1 MHYLTIEQRESLQAA
16 MTARAEALRDTIA
29 QALGQGGEGT
39 QSLAD
44 HREDTDDDAV
54 VDEESSMEAEALER
68 QTMELRSIE
77 AALLRLH
84 TPGYGECADC
94 GEDIPYVRLQANPL
108 ATRCT
113 ACQTKFEHTHATPGH
128 ARL

>member
-16 MTARAEALRDTIA
+16 LSARAEELRASIGNALDPT
-29 QALGQGGEGT
+29 GEGKH
-39 QSLAD
+39 SLTD

-54 VDEESSMEAEALER
+54 MDLESSMEVEALER
-68 QTMELRSIE
+68 HTMELRATE
-77 AALLRLH
+77 AALVRLH
-84 TPGYGECADC
+84 TPDYGECVDC
-94 GEDIPYVRLQANPL
+94 GEDIPFVRLQASPM

-113 ACQTKFEHTHATPGH
+113 PCQTRHEHTHKSVGG